1 MPESKTHTP
10 HIHAHTHTKHIAN
23 IVFHVLIVRIT
34 LRMMPRILEV
44 ICFRGK
50 MRNGS
55 SDLGLWRIPGKRG
68 ENVQD
73 LVDHGLSMRQ
83 DRYANRTK
91 LRRSREL

>member
-1 MPESKTHTP
+1 
-10 HIHAHTHTKHIAN
+10 
-23 IVFHVLIVRIT
+23 
-34 LRMMPRILEV
+34 
-44 ICFRGK
+44 

-91 LRRSREL
+91 LRRSRELWLEAIGP